1 MTDIDIL
8 NYFAQFKSSWQINW
22 KKLPKDIEEYLK
34 NRYNDNSTNLLKE
47 SYARIKYNVEILP
60 ECPTCHK
67 KHIFINRLDHYPY
80 PKYCSNKCKGQSK
93 EWLTKQK
100 ETKKE
105 LYGNPNYNNR
115 KKYKETCLEKYGCEN
130 VYQNEEIKNKI
141 KNTKQEK
148 YGDEYYNN
156 KEKVYQTNL
165 INIGVK
171 MPFQSK
177 EIQNK
182 CIQTLKNKYGENINN
197 SMDLES
203 TKNKIR
209 QTCLIRYGV
218 DWAFKSDIVKE
229 KTKNT
234 LLERYGVDSY
244 SKSKE
249 WKEHIQ
255 SIEYQ
260 IHRKQQEY
268 LTKKKNKSFNGS
280 KEENL
285 CYELIKEKYKDV
297 IHQFR
302 DNKRYPFNCDFYI
315 PSLDLFIEYQGSE
328 FHGGKPYE
336 GTEEDLQKI
345 NIWKERGDNI
355 CKNENK
361 QNSRYYEMIKIWSIR
376 DVKKRNIA
384 KENKLNYIEFWNINE
399 LKNWIDNGK

>member
-1 MTDIDIL
+1 MTDNDIL
-8 NYFAQFKSSWQINW
+8 NYFAQFVSNRQINW

-47 SYARIKYNVEILP
+47 SYARIKNNIEVLP

-67 KHIFINRLDHYPY
+67 KHIFVNRLDKPPY
-80 PKYCSNKCKGQSK
+80 PIYCSNKCKGKSK
-93 EWLTKQK
+93 EWLNKQK

-105 LYGNPNYNNR
+105 LYGDTNYNNR
-115 KKYKETCLEKYGCEN
+115 NKYKKTCLEKYGCEN

-141 KNTKQEK
+141 KDIKKEK

-156 KEKVYQTNL
+156 REQVYKTNL
-165 INIGVK
+165 KNLGVK

-177 EIQNK
+177 EILNK
-182 CIQTLKNKYGENINN
+182 CKETLKNKYGENINN
-197 SMDLES
+197 PMDLEFV
-203 TKNKIR
+203 KNKIR
-209 QTCLIRYGV
+209 NTCLKRYGV
-218 DWAFKSDIVKE
+218 DWITKTDWYLE

-255 SIEYQ
+255 SVEYQ

-268 LTKKKNKSFNGS
+268 ITKKKNKSFNGS

-285 CYELIKEKYKDV
+285 CFELIKEKYKDA

-302 DNKRYPFNCDFYI
+302 DNKRYPFNCDIYV

-328 FHGGKPYE
+328 FHGKKPYE

-345 NIWKERGDNI
+345 KLWKERGDKI

-361 QNSRYYEMIKIWSIR
+361 TNSRYYEMIKTWMTK
-376 DVKKRNIA
+376 DPLKRKTA
-384 KENKLNYIEFWNINE
+384 KDNNLNYIEFWNINE
-399 LKNWIDNGK
+399 VKEWLNKN